1 MMEFILELFGTLLE
15 GALESRKIQLWI
27 KLILVFLLFIL
38 LLAFIWYPAL
48 SAENIDF
55 LYPILLTVLITALLI
70 ALAAA
75 TIRKQGKRNRHH

>member
-1 MMEFILELFGTLLE
+1 MEFIFELFGTLLE

-55 LYPILLTVLITALLI
+55 LYPILLTVLISALLI
-70 ALAAA
+70 ALTAA

>member
-1 MMEFILELFGTLLE
+1 MEFILELFGTLLE

-70 ALAAA
+70 ALAAE